1 MLFILA
7 TGTTVN
13 LAINVLKEHGVFEN
27 NILLLCLFATPN
39 GIYLHIYLYYLI
51 NYNNNNHQ
59 GLQSVN
65 SQYPGVH
72 ILTSEIYH
80 VAPNDFGQR
89 YFGTE

>member
-1 MLFILA
+1 MN
-7 TGTTVN
+7 T
-13 LAINVLKEHGVFEN
+13 
-27 NILLLCLFATPN
+27 
-39 GIYLHIYLYYLI
+39 
-51 NYNNNNHQ
+51 

-65 SQYPGVH
+65 SQFPGVH